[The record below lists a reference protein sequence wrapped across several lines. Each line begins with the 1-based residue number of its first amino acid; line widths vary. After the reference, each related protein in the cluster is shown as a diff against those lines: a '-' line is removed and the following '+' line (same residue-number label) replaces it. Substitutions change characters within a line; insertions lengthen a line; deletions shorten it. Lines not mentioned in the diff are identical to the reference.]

1 VITRILIAL
10 NVIGFLWEMHVAG
23 PGVFTGN
30 FPNHPTQI
38 DDGLL
43 VPYYV
48 THYHQYYRIFSAAFL
63 HGSIFHIGLN
73 MLSLY
78 WLGRFIEVALRP
90 FKMAFVYFISIVA
103 SGVCVVLFSPPE
115 AGTLGAS
122 GAIFGL
128 FGALFAIGLK
138 LGSRGT
144 DLVRSNIGIL
154 VLNLI
159 WSFSVPGISWQ
170 AHVGGLIAG
179 FIVTYAIYWPPKP
192 VYASVVDARSGQ
204 QYQSQLETPD
214 DRY

>member
-1 VITRILIAL
+1 MITRILIAL
-10 NVIGFLWEMHVAG
+10 NVLAFLWEIRVGG
-23 PGVFTGN
+23 PGVFSGN
-30 FPNHPTQI
+30 IPSGTAI
-38 DDGLL
+38 DNGLL

-48 THYHQYYRIFSAAFL
+48 LNYHQYYRIFSAAFL

-90 FKMAFVYFISIVA
+90 VRMLAVYVIAIVA
-103 SGVCVVLFSPPE
+103 SGASVVLFSPPN
-115 AGTLGAS
+115 AATLGAS

-154 VLNLI
+154 VLNLV
-159 WSFSVPGISWQ
+159 WSFAVPGISWQ

-179 FIVTYAIYWPPKP
+179 FIATYVLFWPPKP
-192 VYASVVDARSGQ
+192 VYASVVDRASGAE
-204 QYQSQLETPD
+204 YESQLETPD